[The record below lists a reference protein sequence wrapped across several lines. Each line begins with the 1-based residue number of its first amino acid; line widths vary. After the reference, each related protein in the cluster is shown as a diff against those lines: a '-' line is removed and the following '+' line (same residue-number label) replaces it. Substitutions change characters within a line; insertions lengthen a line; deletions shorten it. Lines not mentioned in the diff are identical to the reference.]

1 MRKALFLLGILDD
14 SDLDWMLQVGAKRDV
29 PAGTIL
35 IQEGRSIA
43 DIYVIID
50 GLFAVRTS
58 RTASTD
64 VARLRSG
71 EIVGEMSF
79 VDTRPPSASVVSL
92 EPSLVLAIPRAS
104 LEAKLAGD
112 VAFASRFYR
121 SLAVFLSD
129 RLRSTVGRLG
139 YGGPGPAAP
148 DDAGAS
154 DDEEMDPATLDALSI
169 AGARFDFLQR
179 KLRSL

>member
-14 SDLDWMLQVGAKRDV
+14 SDLDWMLKVGARREV
-29 PAGTIL
+29 PAGTVL
-35 IQEGRSIA
+35 IQEGRGIA
-43 DIYVIID
+43 DIFVIVD

-58 RTASTD
+58 RTGTTD

-92 EPSLVLAIPRAS
+92 EPSLVLAIPRAT
-104 LEAKLAGD
+104 LEQKLSD
-112 VAFASRFYR
+112 DIAFASRFYR

-139 YGGPGPAAP
+139 YGGPGPEAP
-148 DDAGAS
+148 EDAGPS
-154 DDEEMDPATLDALSI
+154 NDEEMDPATLDALSI